1 MSRFLTNYTDEINIS
16 NKKCL
21 NAIEILNKNINIK
34 KKFRDCDNIVKIFY
48 QEIVKYISNLILIK
62 NSSFKNTDRIEFPY
76 LNSKYIENPKKLKFD
91 DLKKKKNYF

>member
-48 QEIVKYISNLILIK
+48 QEIVKYISNLIK
-62 NSSFKNTDRIEFPY
+62 NSSFKN
-76 LNSKYIENPKKLKFD
+76 
-91 DLKKKKNYF
+91 NYKMNFIQIQNM